1 MYSILYATDYSEA
14 SISALHGAQML
25 SHTLQMRLVI
35 THIYDVPTAIGTQLE
50 GPFPDLRQDSLAA
63 HRKKLEEFYDSNRTS
78 AFEPKEVVADPVE
91 NMSTLSG
98 VISRANQW
106 HARLIIVGMRG
117 ENPIKELL
125 MGSTTKKLI
134 DKSPCPVL
142 AVPAGHHFNK
152 ISHIIYATDFEIE
165 DLHAL
170 EKVAELTKAFKAAL
184 HVVHITGDKAYY
196 GPDQMAWFKA
206 MIQERIPLDS
216 IHFEL
221 IESNAITSTLETYSK
236 KLGADLICMLER
248 ADRGLTKKLFHRDL
262 VKKLAGSNNIPLLSF
277 NEQNLQTY
285 FF

>member
-14 SISALHGAQML
+14 SIAALHGAQML

-63 HRKKLEEFYDSNRTS
+63 HRKKLEEFYDSTRTS
-78 AFEPKEVVADPVE
+78 SFEPKEVVADPVE

-98 VISRANQW
+98 IISRANQW

-117 ENPIKELL
+117 ENPIKELV

-170 EKVAELTKAFKAAL
+170 EKVAELTNAFKAVL

-221 IESNAITSTLETYSK
+221 IESNDITSTLETYSK

>member
-1 MYSILYATDYSEA
+1 MHSLLYATDYSQA
-14 SISALHGAQML
+14 SIAALHGAQML
-25 SHTLQMRLVI
+25 SHKLHMRLVL
-35 THIYDVPTAIGTQLE
+35 THIYDVPTALGTQLE

-63 HRKKLEEFYDSNRTS
+63 QRKKLEQFYAENRIP
-78 AFEPKEVVADPVE
+78 AFEPIEVQADPVE

-98 VISRANQW
+98 IISRANQW
-106 HARLIIVGMRG
+106 HTRIITVGMRG
-117 ENPIKELL
+117 ENPLKELV

-142 AVPAGHHFNK
+142 AVPAGHRFSN

-170 EKVAELTKAFKAAL
+170 EKVAEFSKAFKADL
-184 HVVHITGDKAYY
+184 HIVHITGDKAYY

-206 MIQERIPLDS
+206 MIQERISSDS
-216 IHFEL
+216 LHFEL
-221 IESNAITSTLETYSK
+221 IESNTIATTLATYAK
-236 KLGADLICMLER
+236 NLGADLICMLER
-248 ADRGLTKKLFHRDL
+248 ADRGIAKKLFHRDL